1 MTKTLARATDYLSIF
16 KPRIV
21 ALLVIVAL
29 ATAVV
34 NMGGQIAYGRLAW
47 LALAG
52 AMASAGAS
60 VLNNCIDGDI
70 DGVMGRTRSRPLP
83 NRRFDRKKAA
93 WMGFVLLA
101 LSAAA
106 AVRLGYVVAVFVLSG
121 AAVYVVLY
129 TLWLKRRS
137 QANIIV
143 GGLSGS
149 CAVLAGWFSAG
160 DQVTL
165 TPVLIALLLFLWTPG
180 HFWSFAMVHRES
192 YRQAGI
198 PMLPVVAGERKT
210 AWNILLYSSLVILVS
225 GFIYFSVPFGRIYLA
240 GVLALA
246 GAFLATNLRLWLK
259 PERSRAWSN
268 YKLSGIYLLG
278 LFVAMTLDVIVR

>member
-1 MTKTLARATDYLSIF
+1 MDYLSIF

-21 ALLVIVAL
+21 VLLVIVAV

-34 NMGGQIAYGRLAW
+34 TMEGQIAYGRLAL

-52 AMASAGAS
+52 ALASAGAS

-70 DGVMGRTRSRPLP
+70 DGVMGRTRNRPIP
-83 NRRFDRKKAA
+83 NRRFDHKKAA
-93 WMGFVLLA
+93 WMGFAFLA
-101 LSAAA
+101 LSAVAA
-106 AVRLGYVVAVFVLSG
+106 MRLGYLVAVFVLSG
-121 AAVYVVLY
+121 ATVYVVFY

-137 QANIIV
+137 QVNIIV

-149 CAVLAGWFSAG
+149 CAVLAGWFSAST
-160 DQVTL
+160 QVSL
-165 TPVLIALLLFLWTPG
+165 TPVLIALLLFLWTPS

-198 PMLPVVAGERKT
+198 PMLPVVAGEKKT
-210 AWNILLYSSLVILVS
+210 AGNILLYSSLVIFVS
-225 GFIYFSVPFGRIYLA
+225 CLIYFSAPFGRIYLA
-240 GVLALA
+240 GLLVLA
-246 GAFLATNLRLWLK
+246 GAFLFTNLRLWLK
-259 PERSRAWSN
+259 PQKNRAWSN

-278 LFVAMTLDVIVR
+278 LFVAMMLDVIVR